1 MISKVASHEVY
12 DFLLLIRAHF
22 DFRCGDSQLGNM
34 IEKVFGED
42 VGSDAELPIVFDYIR
57 V

>member
-34 IEKVFGED
+34 IEKIFGED